1 MQLTARVSR
10 LLFFYKVS
18 ASLASVKGLGSPT
31 ATDFLAVKKEIELCA
46 ILFDNWIWA
55 TAR

>member
-31 ATDFLAVKKEIELCA
+31 ATDFLAVKKEIE
-46 ILFDNWIWA
+46 
-55 TAR
+55 